1 MNKKKIE
8 QFLEKNLKNYKYIY
22 ITSDLRGFFFY
33 KIYQS
38 SDEFFDFFMN
48 FFKKKGITVILPSY
62 SYTNTGKFYVD
73 KTMSNLGSFT
83 KWILKKKNISR
94 SNHPIFSTV
103 SFGPNKNI
111 TKNIGKSAFGK
122 KSLFYRMNKKKSC
135 LLHLGRPFEM
145 GNTIIHFVEQLVKV
159 DYRFHKIFK
168 TKVYKN
174 KKYISSGYSAFV
186 RKKKIGPTNTI
197 KIANIFRKKKL
208 IKEIGN
214 YKKLTNISIID
225 FKKCV
230 KIMVQEYINNKEIF
244 LNK

>member
-1 MNKKKIE
+1 M
-8 QFLEKNLKNYKYIY
+8 
-22 ITSDLRGFFFY
+22 
-33 KIYQS
+33 
-38 SDEFFDFFMN
+38 DF
-48 FFKKKGITVILPSY
+48 
-62 SYTNTGKFYVD
+62 
-73 KTMSNLGSFT
+73 
-83 KWILKKKNISR
+83 KKKNISR

-103 SFGPNKNI
+103 SIGPDKNI
-111 TKNIGKSAFGK
+111 TRNIGKSAFGHA
-122 KSLFYRMNKKKSC
+122 SIFYRLNKKKSC

-145 GNTIIHFVEQLVKV
+145 GNTIIHFIEQLVNV
-159 DYRFHKIFK
+159 DYRFHKIFE

-197 KIANIFRKKKL
+197 KIANIFRKKKI

-214 YKKLTNISIID
+214 YKKLTNISIVD

-230 KIMVQEYINNKEIF
+230 KTMVQEYTNNNEIF

>member
-1 MNKKKIE
+1 
-8 QFLEKNLKNYKYIY
+8 
-22 ITSDLRGFFFY
+22 
-33 KIYQS
+33 
-38 SDEFFDFFMN
+38 
-48 FFKKKGITVILPSY
+48 
-62 SYTNTGKFYVD
+62 
-73 KTMSNLGSFT
+73 
-83 KWILKKKNISR
+83 
-94 SNHPIFSTV
+94 
-103 SFGPNKNI
+103 
-111 TKNIGKSAFGK
+111 
-122 KSLFYRMNKKKSC
+122 
-135 LLHLGRPFEM
+135 M